1 MLEGCTFFRKLN
13 IGEQAS
19 WLSIETAIMATALVE
34 HIFSLGF
41 KNLIKLF
48 LIVLCL
54 TKTVTKTLHMKAG
67 MRRSKVIMLLL
78 LTESIP

>member
-1 MLEGCTFFRKLN
+1 MKLN
-13 IGEQAS
+13 VGEQAS
-19 WLSIETAIMATALVE
+19 WLSTETAIMAMALVE
-34 HIFSLGF
+34 QIFSLGF

-48 LIVLCL
+48 LTVLCS
-54 TKTVTKTLHMKAG
+54 TKTVTKTLYMKAG